1 MSKSN
6 LPQEFLNSAQKCN
19 FDKELFKKEDIPHLY
34 VESNKVLSL
43 GQIPG
48 IKVITKTFRQGVK
61 IKLIVLK
68 GREIEK
74 PIFFCF
80 GLLQKK
86 AKQIILPEIILEENS
101 KAKIFAHCTF
111 PFALNITHT
120 MKAKLVLKKGAQLIY
135 EERHY
140 HGDYFGANVLPS
152 FEAILEKEASLENY
166 FILNQGTV
174 GKLKINFK
182 AKLKEKAISEIT
194 TRIIGKGEKDDIF
207 INDKIILEGENSRSL
222 IKIRAAAVDGG
233 KVFGQGETIA
243 LAKNA
248 QGHVDC
254 QEIVI
259 GKKSICRAVPI
270 VEVKHPEARI
280 THEASV
286 GKISQKELEV
296 LMTRGLSEKEAIDFI
311 IRGKLD

>member
-86 AKQIILPEIILEENS
+86 AKQIIL
-101 KAKIFAHCTF
+101 F
-111 PFALNITHT
+111 
-120 MKAKLVLKKGAQLIY
+120 
-135 EERHY
+135 
-140 HGDYFGANVLPS
+140 
-152 FEAILEKEASLENY
+152 
-166 FILNQGTV
+166 
-174 GKLKINFK
+174 
-182 AKLKEKAISEIT
+182 
-194 TRIIGKGEKDDIF
+194 
-207 INDKIILEGENSRSL
+207 
-222 IKIRAAAVDGG
+222 
-233 KVFGQGETIA
+233 
-243 LAKNA
+243 
-248 QGHVDC
+248 
-254 QEIVI
+254 
-259 GKKSICRAVPI
+259 
-270 VEVKHPEARI
+270 
-280 THEASV
+280 
-286 GKISQKELEV
+286 
-296 LMTRGLSEKEAIDFI
+296 
-311 IRGKLD
+311 